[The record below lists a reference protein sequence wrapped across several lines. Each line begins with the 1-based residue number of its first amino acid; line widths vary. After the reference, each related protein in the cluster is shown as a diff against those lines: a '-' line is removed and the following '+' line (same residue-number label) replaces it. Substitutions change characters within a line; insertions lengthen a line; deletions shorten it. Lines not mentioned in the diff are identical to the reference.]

1 VVIAR
6 PVAEEH
12 AILRTE
18 YKFEREGTQDRN
30 GRIRMRTTRER
41 LEVTN
46 RGAVTAEG
54 VGIELQAVGDREPP
68 HLHSV
73 DIKPDII
80 PQSHCDFPVLMSLST
95 GGAFKVA
102 LTWREG
108 EEQHTETQTL
118 IG

>member
-1 VVIAR
+1 M
-6 PVAEEH
+6 
-12 AILRTE
+12 T
-18 YKFEREGTQDRN
+18 GN
-30 GRIRMRTTRER
+30 
-41 LEVTN
+41 
-46 RGAVTAEG
+46 
-54 VGIELQAVGDREPP
+54 P

-108 EEQHTETQTL
+108 EEKHAETQCHL
-118 IG
+118 AENHVPYDLGL